1 MQREIAFRVSRAG
14 SSLEIGLA
22 EIRMTRIEMKPN
34 LKCRLG
40 LGKLTWTLAING
52 LFEQLDSLVW
62 LQATPHRRCLRKVA
76 LLTFLGAGHLH
87 AAVMD
92 LEAGLARHPFLSCRS
107 LSQGHF
113 RLIDLYRDRL
123 HDNV

>member
-1 MQREIAFRVSRAG
+1 M
-14 SSLEIGLA
+14 
-22 EIRMTRIEMKPN
+22 
-34 LKCRLG
+34 
-40 LGKLTWTLAING
+40 TLAING

-62 LQATPHRRCLRKVA
+62 PQFPLQHACKVV

-87 AAVMD
+87 PAD
-92 LEAGLARHPFLSCRS
+92 GAGGGLGQTFVLSCRS
-107 LSQGHF
+107 LSHGHF